1 MDFADITVYVIL
13 GLVAGLSLLMVC
25 TLVISCI
32 KDMINDYK
40 DDKERRKN
48 DRWYYWRNSETGRY

>member
-32 KDMINDYK
+32 QDMINDSNV
-40 DDKERRKN
+40 DKE
-48 DRWYYWRNSETGRY
+48 